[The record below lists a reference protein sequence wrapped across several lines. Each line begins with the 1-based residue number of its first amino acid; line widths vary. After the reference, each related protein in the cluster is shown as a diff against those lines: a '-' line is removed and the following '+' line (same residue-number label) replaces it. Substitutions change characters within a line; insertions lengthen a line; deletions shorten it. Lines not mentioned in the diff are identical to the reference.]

1 MGKILI
7 YDDEE
12 SIVRQI
18 KSSVRRLRLG
28 LVPIEFTSLDTLREY
43 IYSEDNWDD
52 VKAVVFDLAQKKEE
66 DEGIMDFEILEDIKW
81 CYLNRRI
88 PIFIHSAYADQLE
101 VLKQYPT
108 VLLFKKGGQSIK
120 SVRECLELF
129 EKTGFFDL
137 FCEGPLIK
145 DVVNQLNKDLKW
157 GDENVK
163 KIIHEGFIDSFKG
176 GDIIQELKALLDG
189 EDVSRQTY
197 LKYLEPVEEQIKNLK

>member
-18 KSSVRRLRLG
+18 KSSVRGLKLD
-28 LVPIEFTSLDTLREY
+28 LVPIVFTSLDALREH

-66 DEGIMDFEILEDIKW
+66 DAGIMDFEILEDIKW

-88 PIFIHSAYADQLE
+88 PILIHSAYADQLE

-120 SVRECLELF
+120 SVRECLGLF
-129 EKTGFFDL
+129 EKTGFFNL
-137 FCEGPLIK
+137 FCEGPLVK
-145 DVVNQLNKDLKW
+145 DVVNRLDKNLKW

-176 GDIIQELKALLDG
+176 GDIIHDLKALLVE

-197 LKYLEPVEEQIKNLK
+197 LKYLKPVEEQLKNI